1 MILNLDHV
9 AIAVPDLEEAIRR
22 FAEDLGLPLDGV
34 EDVRKASTRTA
45 FFPVSDPLHPT
56 RVELVSPLEGQG
68 PLVSHLERRGPGLHH
83 LCFRTD
89 ALEEDMQRLI

>member
-22 FAEDLGLPLDGV
+22 FAEDLGLSLDGV
-34 EDVRKASTRTA
+34 EDVEQASTRTA

-56 RVELVSPLEGQG
+56 RVELVSPLDGQG
-68 PLVSHLERRGPGLHH
+68 PLVSHRSVEGPVSIT
-83 LCFRTD
+83 CVFAPTPSKRTCS
-89 ALEEDMQRLI
+89 A